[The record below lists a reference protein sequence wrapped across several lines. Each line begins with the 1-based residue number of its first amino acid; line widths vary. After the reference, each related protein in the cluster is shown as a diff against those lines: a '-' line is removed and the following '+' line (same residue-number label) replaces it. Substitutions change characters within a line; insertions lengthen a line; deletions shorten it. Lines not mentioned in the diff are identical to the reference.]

1 MLRKIYP
8 LLILALLLI
17 TQSAVSKQ
25 GTELNTVVDKVQK
38 KYESINDFHADFVQE
53 AEVRALKKTQKAFG
67 EVWFKKPGKMRWNYY
82 SPTKDT
88 IVSNGKTLWY
98 YSEQENQVLE
108 STLAELS
115 GDTTSTTLLSGL
127 GKIKEL
133 FDVKFVNDKGLSIKD
148 GYLLELIPKDIDED
162 EIKNKVII
170 NVNKSSSLVD
180 TIYLFDPFGNQTK
193 ISLLKTEI
201 NKKISDNIF
210 KFSPPKGAEIVK
222 LPVKK

>member
-1 MLRKIYP
+1 MKKIYP
-8 LLILALLLI
+8 VLILAILI
-17 TQSAVSKQ
+17 LGQNALSKQ
-25 GTELNTVVDKVQK
+25 GDEINKIVDNIQK

-82 SPTKDT
+82 SPSKDT
-88 IVSNGKTLWY
+88 IVSNGTTLWY
-98 YSEQENQVLE
+98 YSEQENQVLQ
-108 STLAELS
+108 STLSDIS

-133 FDVKFVNDKGLSIKD
+133 FNVKFVDDKGLNIKN
-148 GYLLELIPKDIDED
+148 GYLLELIPKDVEED

-201 NKKISDNIF
+201 NKKISDSIF
-210 KFSPPKGAEIVK
+210 KFKPPKGAEVVK
-222 LPVKK
+222 LPAQR

>member
-1 MLRKIYP
+1 MNKIHS
-8 LLILALLLI
+8 LLFLALIIVASSTLNS
-17 TQSAVSKQ
+17 QSD
-25 GTELNTVVDKVQK
+25 ELNAIVDKVQK

-53 AEVRALKKTQKAFG
+53 AEVKALKKTQKAFG

-88 IVSNGKTLWY
+88 IVSNGTTLWY
-98 YSEQENQVLE
+98 YSQQDNQVLQ
-108 STLAELS
+108 STLSELS

-133 FDVKFVNDKGLSIKD
+133 FNVKKINDQGLNIKD
-148 GYLLELIPKDIDED
+148 GYLIELIPKNVDED

-170 NVNKSSSLVD
+170 NVNKSTSLVD

-193 ISLLKTEI
+193 ISLLKTEV
-201 NKKISDNIF
+201 NKKISNGIF
-210 KFSPPKGAEIVK
+210 KFDPPKGAEVVK
-222 LPVKK
+222 LPARK